1 MVAGHSMPPPR
12 NTVSGKYV
20 LAAALGLSL
29 FIAIGVMLIALATR
43 RPPAPPPMPRND
55 APRSEGLPVAA
66 QRLELL
72 A

>member
-1 MVAGHSMPPPR
+1 MVPSLSMPPPR

-43 RPPAPPPMPRND
+43 RPPAPPPMPRHD
-55 APRSEGLPVAA
+55 APRSEALPVAA
-66 QRLELL
+66 DRLELL